1 MHQDEVAVA
10 VVGVKRARTLFSRT
24 VCVLVAD
31 ELERF
36 EESRARAEERRH
48 WWLTALQKR
57 APRLSGGDGTWR
69 GGKRYG
75 LGSNYGRD
83 HVPRLSPDE
92 YYSHFR
98 FAPTEIPRVVVN
110 ARMPA
115 LVRTRGGCVTDGEEA
130 LLIYLKVASFI
141 LSYFIFL

>member
-1 MHQDEVAVA
+1 MRQDEVVVA

-36 EESRARAEERRH
+36 EESRARAEERRN

-69 GGKRYG
+69 
-75 LGSNYGRD
+75 
-83 HVPRLSPDE
+83 E
-92 YYSHFR
+92 
-98 FAPTEIPRVVVN
+98 
-110 ARMPA
+110 
-115 LVRTRGGCVTDGEEA
+115 
-130 LLIYLKVASFI
+130 
-141 LSYFIFL
+141 